1 MPTDTHV
8 RHAVVMGA
16 GMAGLAA
23 ARVLADS
30 FEAVT
35 VIERDTLPSASAPRA
50 GVPQGHHVHGLLA
63 LGAEVFEGYFPGLR
77 AELEQAGA
85 PVWDW
90 GEGLCAVL
98 PNGIPPSTPMGM
110 PIQTFSR
117 PLLEHVLR
125 QRVTALGPV
134 TLRDGLTVTG
144 PRTAAPGKI
153 TGVRVRDGGGEDE
166 IAADLVVDASGR
178 SSHLPQWLAALGLP
192 HPRTTTVDAQVGYA
206 SRTYSY
212 PEGQAPPSWM
222 GVLQPLRAPDFH
234 KGCYAI
240 QIENNALHVTL
251 HGANGTQLPHNDDD
265 FLSFV
270 KSLRGPVAD
279 TIASLTPTSAVRR
292 YARTVNRRIAYHRLA
307 RWPEGLIALG
317 DSVCTFNPAY
327 GQGMTVAALEARLL
341 EQMLGNRRAGT
352 PLDGQAFQKR
362 LARVTASSWLMATT
376 PDRAWE
382 QSRLSWHVKAG
393 NWFMN
398 RLIDTVPHDP
408 QLYTAFSGLFHM
420 TAGPLTLADPRLLS
434 RVLIG
439 PRPGGRPR
447 TTTA

>member
-1 MPTDTHV
+1 MV
-8 RHAVVMGA
+8 IGA

-35 VIERDTLPSASAPRA
+35 VIERDTLPSTSAPRA

-63 LGAEVFEGYFPGLR
+63 LGAKVFEGYFPGLR

-98 PNGIPPSTPMGM
+98 PNGTPPPVPMHM

-125 QRVTALGPV
+125 RRVAALERV
-134 TLRDGLTVTG
+134 TLRDTLTVTG
-144 PRTAAPGKI
+144 LRTAAPGKV
-153 TGVRVRDGGGEDE
+153 TGVRVKNGDSEDE

-178 SSHLPQWLAALGLP
+178 STHLPRWLAALGLP
-192 HPRTTTVDAQVGYA
+192 SPSTTTVDAQIGYA

-212 PEGQAPPSWM
+212 PDGHSAPPWM
-222 GVLQPLRAPDFH
+222 GVLEPLRAPDFR
-234 KGCYAI
+234 KGSYAI
-240 QIENNALHVTL
+240 QIENNTLHVTL
-251 HGANGTQLPHNDDD
+251 HAAGGTQLPRSEDD
-265 FLSFV
+265 FVAFA
-270 KSLRGPVAD
+270 KTLRGPIAD
-279 TIASLTPTSAVRR
+279 TIACLTPVSDVRR
-292 YARTVNRRIAYHRLA
+292 YARTLNQKTAYHRLP

-341 EQMLGNRRAGT
+341 EQLLRSQRTART
-352 PLDGQAFQKR
+352 RLDGQDFQKR
-362 LARVTASSWLMATT
+362 LARVTTFSWLMATI

-382 QSRLSWHVKAG
+382 RSAWPVKAG

-408 QLYTAFSGLFHM
+408 QVYTAFSGLFHM
-420 TAGPLTLADPRLLS
+420 VAGPLALADPRLLS

-439 PRPGGRPR
+439 PRTAGNLR